1 MNNSPPNYT
10 SLGHSRD
17 VQCLQV
23 NLKKK
28 MKPALLNLILDAADK
43 KIHSNEV
50 NIFLLTEPPT
60 IRAINKLLN
69 VPGDIYNVFAER
81 GGRAAIITKG
91 ITSWCCPQ
99 YCAKDIIVCQTK
111 INDKLTYLVSLY
123 LDIKKLELP
132 SEFIQL
138 IANKG
143 ECDILVASDSN
154 AHSTVWNCPRT
165 DRRGELVEDFL
176 ISNNLQCVN
185 VGN

>member
-10 SLGHSRD
+10 SLGRSRD

-23 NLKKK
+23 NLKK

-60 IRAINKLLN
+60 IRASNKLLN

-81 GGRAAIITKG
+81 GRRAAIITKG
-91 ITSWCCPQ
+91 ITSWHCPQ

-111 INDKLTYLVSLY
+111 INDRLTYLVSLY
-123 LDIKKLELP
+123 LGNKKLEFHRL
-132 SEFIQL
+132 
-138 IANKG
+138 
-143 ECDILVASDSN
+143 
-154 AHSTVWNCPRT
+154 
-165 DRRGELVEDFL
+165 EL
-176 ISNNLQCVN
+176 S
-185 VGN
+185 